1 MSMRSLAISGVL
13 CALLVVCSAFAE
25 PPEKEKPADP
35 AVAAFAGRLNEF
47 LKLRN
52 EAEKSAPHIDGK
64 SKPEEI
70 TAHRQQ
76 LAEEVRRRRPSAR
89 VGDVFG
95 AELTARIGKVMA
107 AYLGRRASPERRAV
121 EDDKPERTEKKI
133 MVNGPYPADGRA
145 MMPPDILKVLP
156 RLPDGLEYRFVQ
168 DDLLLVDTRSQLVI
182 DLVPR
187 ALP

>member
-1 MSMRSLAISGVL
+1 MRSLGIV
-13 CALLVVCSAFAE
+13 ALLCILLLACPAVAAG
-25 PPEKEKPADP
+25 PAGKEKPADP
-35 AVAAFAGRLNEF
+35 AVAAFEQRLNDF

-52 EAEKSAPHIDGK
+52 EAEKASPHIDGK

-70 TAHRQQ
+70 TAHRRQ
-76 LAEEVRRRRPSAR
+76 LAEEVRKRRPTAR

-95 AELTARIGKVMA
+95 TELTARIGKVMA

-121 EDDKPERTEKKI
+121 EDDKPEQTQTKI
-133 MVNGPYPADGRA
+133 MVNGPYPAEGRA

-156 RLPDGLEYRFVQ
+156 RLPDGLQYRFVQ
-168 DDLLLVDTRSQLVI
+168 DDLLLVDTRSQLII